1 MSSLDAFERF
11 VNLALTTEDG
21 RPLTLEPFQRE
32 ALREH
37 FEDQV
42 RELLLLISK
51 KSGKST
57 IMSGRGLFELITVPH
72 AEVAIVAASRDQAGL
87 ILKQA
92 HGFIERSPELRRRLK
107 SVRREIRH
115 RSNGGVMKVLAAD
128 SDTLDGWLGSLALVD
143 ELGRWK
149 SGENYAL
156 LRAGVIPR
164 NGQIIGISTAGDDEA
179 SPLGKLRAAAQ
190 AMPTYRRAED
200 NDRHKIAV
208 SEGFALHEWSLDPGD
223 DHTDL
228 DLIKQVN
235 PASWQ
240 TRELLQEE
248 LDSPSFTPW
257 QHKRF
262 RCGLWTAGEDGAIS
276 EKEWSACA
284 SPGCEIEA
292 GADDV
297 FVGIDL
303 GWKWDTTAMVPI
315 RRYGGKVR
323 IHAPT
328 ILTPPQ
334 DGSSLDAEEMFGAV
348 VAIRE
353 KWPSCRIILDPEAG
367 GEQLAQRIDLE
378 LGGEIITHSQKAGPM
393 CQASQILSES
403 IAARQ
408 LEHPDDDA
416 LNRHVLAAGAKF
428 HGVGWRLVKQRG
440 KSLPIDA
447 SVALAMALR
456 VMAEVGS
463 TESTKQNNVKVADSS
478 ATFT

>member
-1 MSSLDAFERF
+1 MSTLDAFEKF
-11 VNLALTTEDG
+11 VNLALTTERGDA
-21 RPLTLEPFQRE
+21 LALEPFQRE
-32 ALREH
+32 ALTEH
-37 FEDQV
+37 FEGV
-42 RELLLLISK
+42 RETLLLLPK

-57 IMSGRGLFELITVPH
+57 ILAGRGLYELITVSH
-72 AEVAIVAASRDQAGL
+72 AEIAVVASSRDQAAIL
-87 ILKQA
+87 LKQA
-92 HGFIERSPELRRRLK
+92 HGFIDRSPELRRRLTA
-107 SVRREIRH
+107 VRREIRH
-115 RSNGGVMKVLAAD
+115 RTNGGTMRILAAD
-128 SDTLDGWLGSLALVD
+128 SDTLDGWIGSLALTD
-143 ELGRWK
+143 EIGRWR
-149 SGENYAL
+149 SGENYNL
-156 LRAGVIPR
+156 LRAGVVPR
-164 NGQIIGISTAGDDEA
+164 DGQIIGISTASDDEA
-179 SPLGKLRAAAQ
+179 NPLGKVRAAAQ
-190 AMPTYRRAED
+190 ALPSYRRAAD
-200 NDRHKIAV
+200 NDRHKIAT
-208 SEGFALHEWSLDPGD
+208 SPGFAMHEWSMDPGD
-223 DHTDL
+223 DHEDI

-276 EKEWSACA
+276 EKEWNACA

-303 GWKWDTTAMVPI
+303 GWKWDTSAMVPI

-323 IHAPT
+323 IHTPT

-334 DGSSLDAEEMFGAV
+334 DGSSLDAEEMFGSV
-348 VAIRE
+348 VAIR
-353 KWPSCRIILDPEAG
+353 KRWPTCRIILDPEAG
-367 GEQLAQRIDLE
+367 GEQLAQRIDLD
-378 LGGEIITHSQKAGPM
+378 LGGEVIVHSQKAGPM

-447 SVALAMALR
+447 SIALAMALR

-463 TESTKQNNVKVADSS
+463 TESNNHSNVKVADSS